1 MKKTIKLFG
10 VVLAAAAMFAAC
22 VQDSEVKPAEKAT
35 TLSIEPTTIEAEIA
49 PNGPF
54 DVQVKANGTWVVVN
68 SLDWVTVEPNKGEG
82 DATVQVTV
90 AANEKDGEQLAPRSG
105 EISFIG
111 AATCSQTLAIAQAG
125 NEDLLI
131 ESVPYTINFCETQGT
146 WTIEDKTLP
155 EALTYVWAQT
165 EKYGMKASAY
175 LNQCYATE
183 SWLISPVFD
192 LTKETVAILNIEHA
206 LNKGSN
212 AKCAVMAKTTDSA
225 EWVKLDVPT
234 WPGTANEDG
243 SYTGSSWDFVESG
256 DIDLTA
262 FCGKKAQIAF
272 VYGSTDAD
280 APTWEIK
287 TVVVTNDAS
296 PKFSVPT
303 EDINIRAFDT
313 QATIK
318 VSGNVDWTAVASEG
332 ATVEPAEGKGG
343 LSVTVT
349 VPENTDMENAKE
361 YTVTFKTTAAVE
373 TAEYVVKIIQ
383 AKAEELPATTLAE
396 IFEKGVGVYAT
407 GELTV
412 MAKASGNVIVSD
424 GTANMMFYKANNE
437 LVPGQVIKFAN
448 ADVQERNGLLQINSS
463 EFELL
468 EKTVTPEY
476 GTAVEIATDEDVQN
490 WGGEP
495 QYQYIHFTGVMGD
508 DNRTIKCG
516 EWGIYIVKT
525 EGFAGKKVS
534 VYGYANGTAGA
545 KYQTIT
551 TTLVSIEE
559 VAGEEP
565 GPEPT
570 PATTL
575 AEIFEKGVGTYATGE
590 LTVMAKAAGNVIVS
604 DGTANMMYY
613 KKDNE
618 LVTGQ
623 VIKFESAAVS
633 ERNGLLQINGSDYV
647 LIEKTVTPEYGTAVE
662 IATDEQ
668 VQNWGGEPQYQY
680 IHFTGVMGDDNRT
693 IKCGEWGIYIVKTE
707 GFAGKKV
714 SVYGYAN
721 GKATSYQTIT
731 TTLVSIEE
739 VAGEEPGPEPT
750 PATTLA
756 EIFEKGVGT
765 YATGE
770 LTVMAKAAGNV
781 IVSDGTANMMYY
793 KKDNELVTGQVIK
806 FESAAVSERNGLLQI
821 NGSDYVLIEKTVTPE
836 YGTAVEIATDEQV
849 QNWGGEPQYQYI
861 HFTGVMGDDN
871 RTIKCGEWGI
881 YIVKTEGFAG
891 KKVSVYGYA
900 NGKATSYQT
909 ITTTLVSIEE
919 VAGEEP
925 GPEPTP
931 ATTLAE
937 IFEKGVGTYATG
949 ELTVMAKAAGNVIVS
964 DGTANMMYYKKDNEL
979 VTGQV
984 IKFESAAVSERNGL
998 LQING
1003 SDYVLIEKTVTP
1015 EYGTAVE
1022 IATDEQVQNWGGEP
1036 QYQYIHF
1043 TGVMG
1048 DDNRTIKCGEWGIY
1062 IVKTEG
1068 FAGKKVSVYGY
1079 ANGTAGAKYQT
1090 ITTTLVSIEEVAGE
1104 EPGPEPT
1111 PATTLAEI
1119 FEKGVGTYATGELTV
1134 MAKAA
1139 GNVIVSDGTANM
1151 MFYKSGN
1158 ELVPGQV
1165 IKFAN
1170 ADVQERNGLL
1180 QINSSEFE
1188 LLEKT
1193 VTPEYGTAVEI
1204 ATDEDVQNW
1213 GGVPQYQYI
1222 HFTGVMGNDNRTIK
1236 VGDWGIYIV
1245 KTEGYAGN
1253 TVSVYGYANGKATS
1267 YQTITTTLVSIEAT
1281 EIPGIITVKNS
1292 VSLEVGATAELA
1304 ATVNSGAALSYAS
1317 ADETVAT
1324 VSAEGVVTAVKEG
1337 TTTITVSAPATG
1349 IYTAATAEVAVTVKA
1364 ASTGGDGNVLYEDKF
1379 DWLVPFNQQYAETA
1393 GKKIGDTVGSNNTDN
1408 NAPNAYTTAPFN
1420 TSEFAAAFAG
1430 RGYVDL
1436 NPGDKLIYPQ
1446 DAYLKFSKTGSYNT
1460 GIELDLSQYVSKTID
1475 AAICFDFCMMIQGS
1489 GKVDAGP
1496 VTVVIIGDGTFED
1509 GTKRADFTS
1518 TQETGQLFWNKAE
1531 AKMLGITP
1539 NTKLHFLMG
1548 RVIQE
1553 DGSYNWHVSGAGRF
1567 FLDNIVISK

>member
-22 VQDSEVKPAEKAT
+22 VQDPEVKPSEKAT
-35 TLSIEPTTIEAEIA
+35 TLSIEPATIEAEIA

-131 ESVPYTINFCETQGT
+131 EAVPYQINFCEGQGT

-175 LNQCYATE
+175 LNQCYAVE

-192 LTKETVAILNIEHA
+192 LSKETVAILNIEHA

-280 APTWEIK
+280 APTWEIR

-313 QATIK
+313 EATIK

-332 ATVEPAEGKGG
+332 AVVEPAEGKGG
-343 LSVTVT
+343 LTVTVT
-349 VPENTDMENAKE
+349 VPENTDMENVKE
-361 YTVTFKTTAAVE
+361 YTVSFKTTAAVE

-424 GTANMMFYKANNE
+424 GTANMMYYKSGNE

-448 ADVQERNGLLQINSS
+448 ADVQERNGLLQINGS

-508 DNRTIKCG
+508 DNRTIKVN

-525 EGFAGKKVS
+525 EGYAGKTVS
-534 VYGYANGTAGA
+534 VYGYANGKASS
-545 KYQTIT
+545 YQTIT
-551 TTLVSIEE
+551 TTLVSIE
-559 VAGEEP
+559 AIGGEEPEP

-570 PATTL
+570 PEAATL
-575 AEIFEKGVGTYATGE
+575 AEIFEKGAGTYATGE

-613 KKDNE
+613 K
-618 LVTGQ
+618 
-623 VIKFESAAVS
+623 
-633 ERNGLLQINGSDYV
+633 
-647 LIEKTVTPEYGTAVE
+647 
-662 IATDEQ
+662 
-668 VQNWGGEPQYQY
+668 
-680 IHFTGVMGDDNRT
+680 
-693 IKCGEWGIYIVKTE
+693 
-707 GFAGKKV
+707 
-714 SVYGYAN
+714 
-721 GKATSYQTIT
+721 
-731 TTLVSIEE
+731 
-739 VAGEEPGPEPT
+739 
-750 PATTLA
+750 
-756 EIFEKGVGT
+756 
-765 YATGE
+765 
-770 LTVMAKAAGNV
+770 
-781 IVSDGTANMMYY
+781 
-793 KKDNELVTGQVIK
+793 
-806 FESAAVSERNGLLQI
+806 
-821 NGSDYVLIEKTVTPE
+821 
-836 YGTAVEIATDEQV
+836 
-849 QNWGGEPQYQYI
+849 
-861 HFTGVMGDDN
+861 
-871 RTIKCGEWGI
+871 
-881 YIVKTEGFAG
+881 
-891 KKVSVYGYA
+891 
-900 NGKATSYQT
+900 
-909 ITTTLVSIEE
+909 
-919 VAGEEP
+919 
-925 GPEPTP
+925 
-931 ATTLAE
+931 
-937 IFEKGVGTYATG
+937 
-949 ELTVMAKAAGNVIVS
+949 
-964 DGTANMMYYKKDNEL
+964 
-979 VTGQV
+979 
-984 IKFESAAVSERNGL
+984 
-998 LQING
+998 
-1003 SDYVLIEKTVTP
+1003 
-1015 EYGTAVE
+1015 
-1022 IATDEQVQNWGGEP
+1022 
-1036 QYQYIHF
+1036 
-1043 TGVMG
+1043 
-1048 DDNRTIKCGEWGIY
+1048 
-1062 IVKTEG
+1062 
-1068 FAGKKVSVYGY
+1068 
-1079 ANGTAGAKYQT
+1079 
-1090 ITTTLVSIEEVAGE
+1090 
-1104 EPGPEPT
+1104 
-1111 PATTLAEI
+1111 
-1119 FEKGVGTYATGELTV
+1119 
-1134 MAKAA
+1134 
-1139 GNVIVSDGTANM
+1139 
-1151 MFYKSGN
+1151 SGN

-1165 IKFAN
+1165 IKFAK
-1170 ADVQERNGLL
+1170 AVVSERNGLL
-1180 QINSSEFE
+1180 QIADSEYE
-1188 LLEKT
+1188 LLDKT
-1193 VTPEYGTAVEI
+1193 VTPEHGTAVEI

-1222 HFTGVMGNDNRTIK
+1222 HFTGVMGSDNRTVK
-1236 VGDWGIYIV
+1236 VNEWGIYIIA
-1245 KTEGYAGN
+1245 TEGYAGKK
-1253 TVSVYGYANGKATS
+1253 VSVYGYANGTAGAKF
-1267 YQTITTTLVSIEAT
+1267 QTITTTLVSIEEVAGEEPEPEPVVALKNCGEINAAILAGETALNIKLDAPAEITLMGADKKSIFVQDETGAVLIYSADLYTMLSGAGAVAGYAIQGEFTATATVYNGLPEITAAEVGASNLIATNKFPCLNLTIAELLADFDKYLNCKVKISDVTVTDGWSVSDKNGEIEQAGTTIPLYVKNYSNSITVSVPTGAKGNFVGFVAYNKTTKQLTFWEDSGFVAT
-1281 EIPGIITVKNS
+1281 EIAGAITVKS
-1292 VSLEVGATAELA
+1292 TVSLEVGATAELA

-1337 TTTITVSAPATG
+1337 TTTITVTAPATG
-1349 IYTAATAEVAVTVKA
+1349 IYTAASAEVAVTVKA
-1364 ASTGGDGNVLYEDKF
+1364 ASAGGDDPVVAAGTVLWKETFGNWGVNSTTFTNLSVLGEYDGSGTEGYEENANVSLTASSDQVRGTTASGTNCTSGHL
-1379 DWLVPFNQQYAETA
+1379 WFNKSQDADVTTSPIRLYGATNLILSYDQGTKDSSLTPSYSVDNGATWVELAASGPGASTVNSYAITVDAET
-1393 GKKIGDTVGSNNTDN
+1393 I
-1408 NAPNAYTTAPFN
+1408 
-1420 TSEFAAAFAG
+1420 
-1430 RGYVDL
+1430 
-1436 NPGDKLIYPQ
+1436 I
-1446 DAYLKFSKTGSYNT
+1446 LKFSHFSTNAKNT
-1460 GIELDLSQYVSKTID
+1460 R
-1475 AAICFDFCMMIQGS
+1475 FDNPS
-1489 GKVDAGP
+1489 L
-1496 VTVVIIGDGTFED
+1496 TV
-1509 GTKRADFTS
+1509 
-1518 TQETGQLFWNKAE
+1518 AE
-1531 AKMLGITP
+1531 
-1539 NTKLHFLMG
+1539 
-1548 RVIQE
+1548 
-1553 DGSYNWHVSGAGRF
+1553 
-1567 FLDNIVISK
+1567 

>member
-22 VQDSEVKPAEKAT
+22 VQDPEVKPSEKAT
-35 TLSIEPTTIEAEIA
+35 TLSIEPATIEAEIA

-131 ESVPYTINFCETQGT
+131 EAVPYQINFCEGQGT

-175 LNQCYATE
+175 LNQCYAVE

-313 QATIK
+313 EATIK

-332 ATVEPAEGKGG
+332 AVVEPAEGKGG
-343 LSVTVT
+343 LTVTVT
-349 VPENTDMENAKE
+349 VPENTDMENVKE

-448 ADVQERNGLLQINSS
+448 ADVQERNGLLQINGS

-516 EWGIYIVKT
+516 EWGLYIVKT
-525 EGFAGKKVS
+525 EGFAGKTVS
-534 VYGYANGTAGA
+534 VYGYANGKASS
-545 KYQTIT
+545 YQTIT
-551 TTLVSIEE
+551 TTLVSIE
-559 VAGEEP
+559 AIGGEEPEP

-570 PATTL
+570 PEAATL
-575 AEIFEKGVGTYATGE
+575 AQIFEKGAGTYATGE
-590 LTVMAKAAGNVIVS
+590 LTVMAKAAGNVVVS

-613 KKDNE
+613 LKD
-618 LVTGQ
+618 
-623 VIKFESAAVS
+623 
-633 ERNGLLQINGSDYV
+633 
-647 LIEKTVTPEYGTAVE
+647 
-662 IATDEQ
+662 
-668 VQNWGGEPQYQY
+668 
-680 IHFTGVMGDDNRT
+680 
-693 IKCGEWGIYIVKTE
+693 
-707 GFAGKKV
+707 
-714 SVYGYAN
+714 
-721 GKATSYQTIT
+721 
-731 TTLVSIEE
+731 
-739 VAGEEPGPEPT
+739 
-750 PATTLA
+750 
-756 EIFEKGVGT
+756 
-765 YATGE
+765 
-770 LTVMAKAAGNV
+770 
-781 IVSDGTANMMYY
+781 
-793 KKDNELVTGQVIK
+793 
-806 FESAAVSERNGLLQI
+806 
-821 NGSDYVLIEKTVTPE
+821 
-836 YGTAVEIATDEQV
+836 
-849 QNWGGEPQYQYI
+849 
-861 HFTGVMGDDN
+861 
-871 RTIKCGEWGI
+871 
-881 YIVKTEGFAG
+881 
-891 KKVSVYGYA
+891 
-900 NGKATSYQT
+900 
-909 ITTTLVSIEE
+909 
-919 VAGEEP
+919 
-925 GPEPTP
+925 
-931 ATTLAE
+931 
-937 IFEKGVGTYATG
+937 
-949 ELTVMAKAAGNVIVS
+949 
-964 DGTANMMYYKKDNEL
+964 
-979 VTGQV
+979 
-984 IKFESAAVSERNGL
+984 
-998 LQING
+998 
-1003 SDYVLIEKTVTP
+1003 
-1015 EYGTAVE
+1015 
-1022 IATDEQVQNWGGEP
+1022 
-1036 QYQYIHF
+1036 
-1043 TGVMG
+1043 
-1048 DDNRTIKCGEWGIY
+1048 
-1062 IVKTEG
+1062 
-1068 FAGKKVSVYGY
+1068 
-1079 ANGTAGAKYQT
+1079 
-1090 ITTTLVSIEEVAGE
+1090 
-1104 EPGPEPT
+1104 
-1111 PATTLAEI
+1111 
-1119 FEKGVGTYATGELTV
+1119 
-1134 MAKAA
+1134 
-1139 GNVIVSDGTANM
+1139 
-1151 MFYKSGN
+1151 N

-1165 IKFAN
+1165 IKFAK
-1170 ADVQERNGLL
+1170 AVVSERNGLL
-1180 QINSSEFE
+1180 QIADSEYE

-1222 HFTGVMGNDNRTIK
+1222 HFTGVMGSDNRTVK
-1236 VGDWGIYIV
+1236 VNEWGIYIIA
-1245 KTEGYAGN
+1245 TEGYAGKK
-1253 TVSVYGYANGKATS
+1253 VSVYGYANGTAGAKF
-1267 YQTITTTLVSIEAT
+1267 QTITTTLVSIEEVAGEEPEPEPVVALKNCGEINAAILAGETALNIKLDAPAEITLMGADKKSIFVQDETGAVLIYSADLYTMLSGAGAVAGYAIQGEFTATATVYNGLPEITAAEVGASNLIATNKFPCLNLTIAELLADFDKYLNCKVKISDVTVTDGWSVSDKNGEIEQAGTTIPLYVKNYSNSITVSVPTGAKGNFVGFVAYNKTTKQLTFWEDSGFVAT
-1281 EIPGIITVKNS
+1281 EIAGAITVKS
-1292 VSLEVGATAELA
+1292 TVSLEVGATAELA

-1337 TTTITVSAPATG
+1337 TTTITVTAPATG
-1349 IYTAATAEVAVTVKA
+1349 IYTAASAEVAVTVKA
-1364 ASTGGDGNVLYEDKF
+1364 ASAGGDDPVVAAGTVLWKETFGNWGVNSTTFTNLSVLGEYDGSGTEGYEENANVSLTASSDQVRGTTASGTNCTSGHL
-1379 DWLVPFNQQYAETA
+1379 WFNKSQDADVTTSPIRLYGATNLILSYDQGTKDSSLTPSYSVDNGATWVELAASGPGASTVNSYAITVDAET
-1393 GKKIGDTVGSNNTDN
+1393 I
-1408 NAPNAYTTAPFN
+1408 
-1420 TSEFAAAFAG
+1420 
-1430 RGYVDL
+1430 
-1436 NPGDKLIYPQ
+1436 I
-1446 DAYLKFSKTGSYNT
+1446 LKFSHFSTNAKNT
-1460 GIELDLSQYVSKTID
+1460 R
-1475 AAICFDFCMMIQGS
+1475 FDNPS
-1489 GKVDAGP
+1489 L
-1496 VTVVIIGDGTFED
+1496 TV
-1509 GTKRADFTS
+1509 
-1518 TQETGQLFWNKAE
+1518 AE
-1531 AKMLGITP
+1531 
-1539 NTKLHFLMG
+1539 
-1548 RVIQE
+1548 
-1553 DGSYNWHVSGAGRF
+1553 
-1567 FLDNIVISK
+1567 

>member
-22 VQDSEVKPAEKAT
+22 VQDPEVKPSEKAT
-35 TLSIEPTTIEAEIA
+35 TLSIEPATIEAEIA

-131 ESVPYTINFCETQGT
+131 EAVPYQINFCEGQGT

-175 LNQCYATE
+175 LNQCYAVE

-192 LTKETVAILNIEHA
+192 LSKETVAILNIEHA

-313 QATIK
+313 EATIK

-332 ATVEPAEGKGG
+332 AVVEPAEGKGG
-343 LSVTVT
+343 LTVTVT
-349 VPENTDMENAKE
+349 VPENTDMENVKE
-361 YTVTFKTTAAVE
+361 YTVSFKTTAAVE

-424 GTANMMFYKANNE
+424 GTANMMYYKSGNE

-448 ADVQERNGLLQINSS
+448 ADVQERNGLLQINGS

-508 DNRTIKCG
+508 DNRTIKVN

-525 EGFAGKKVS
+525 EGYAGKTVS
-534 VYGYANGTAGA
+534 VYGYANG
-545 KYQTIT
+545 KVNESYKTIT
-551 TTLVSIEE
+551 TTLVSIE
-559 VAGEEP
+559 AIGGEEP

-570 PATTL
+570 PEAATL
-575 AEIFEKGVGTYATGE
+575 AEIFEKGAGTYATGE

-613 KKDNE
+613 K
-618 LVTGQ
+618 
-623 VIKFESAAVS
+623 
-633 ERNGLLQINGSDYV
+633 
-647 LIEKTVTPEYGTAVE
+647 
-662 IATDEQ
+662 
-668 VQNWGGEPQYQY
+668 
-680 IHFTGVMGDDNRT
+680 
-693 IKCGEWGIYIVKTE
+693 
-707 GFAGKKV
+707 
-714 SVYGYAN
+714 
-721 GKATSYQTIT
+721 
-731 TTLVSIEE
+731 
-739 VAGEEPGPEPT
+739 
-750 PATTLA
+750 
-756 EIFEKGVGT
+756 
-765 YATGE
+765 
-770 LTVMAKAAGNV
+770 
-781 IVSDGTANMMYY
+781 
-793 KKDNELVTGQVIK
+793 
-806 FESAAVSERNGLLQI
+806 
-821 NGSDYVLIEKTVTPE
+821 
-836 YGTAVEIATDEQV
+836 
-849 QNWGGEPQYQYI
+849 
-861 HFTGVMGDDN
+861 
-871 RTIKCGEWGI
+871 
-881 YIVKTEGFAG
+881 
-891 KKVSVYGYA
+891 
-900 NGKATSYQT
+900 
-909 ITTTLVSIEE
+909 
-919 VAGEEP
+919 
-925 GPEPTP
+925 
-931 ATTLAE
+931 
-937 IFEKGVGTYATG
+937 
-949 ELTVMAKAAGNVIVS
+949 
-964 DGTANMMYYKKDNEL
+964 
-979 VTGQV
+979 
-984 IKFESAAVSERNGL
+984 
-998 LQING
+998 
-1003 SDYVLIEKTVTP
+1003 
-1015 EYGTAVE
+1015 
-1022 IATDEQVQNWGGEP
+1022 
-1036 QYQYIHF
+1036 
-1043 TGVMG
+1043 
-1048 DDNRTIKCGEWGIY
+1048 
-1062 IVKTEG
+1062 
-1068 FAGKKVSVYGY
+1068 
-1079 ANGTAGAKYQT
+1079 
-1090 ITTTLVSIEEVAGE
+1090 
-1104 EPGPEPT
+1104 
-1111 PATTLAEI
+1111 
-1119 FEKGVGTYATGELTV
+1119 
-1134 MAKAA
+1134 
-1139 GNVIVSDGTANM
+1139 
-1151 MFYKSGN
+1151 SGN

-1180 QINSSEFE
+1180 QINGSEFE

-1213 GGVPQYQYI
+1213 GGEPQYQYI
-1222 HFTGVMGNDNRTIK
+1222 HFTGVMGSDNRTVK
-1236 VGDWGIYIV
+1236 VNEWGIYIIA
-1245 KTEGYAGN
+1245 TEGYAGKK
-1253 TVSVYGYANGKATS
+1253 VSVYGYANGTAGAK
-1267 YQTITTTLVSIEAT
+1267 YQTITTTLVSIEAIAGEEPEPEPVPETALKNCGEINAAILAGETALTIKLENPAEITLMGSDKKSIFIQDETGAVLVYNADLYTMLSGAGAVAGAAVQGEFTATATVYNGLPEITAAEVGASNITATNKFPCLSLTIAELLADFDKYLNCKVKISDVAVNDGWSGSDKNGVIAQGETTIPLYVKTYNSSITVEVPTGAKGNFTGFVAYNKTTKQLTFWENSGFEAT
-1281 EIPGIITVKNS
+1281 EITGIITVKSS
-1292 VSLEVGATAELA
+1292 VSVEVGATAELA

-1317 ADETVAT
+1317 SDETVAT

-1337 TTTITVSAPATG
+1337 TATITVSAPAQG
-1349 IYTAATAEVAVTVKA
+1349 IYTAASAEVAVTVTAPA
-1364 ASTGGDGNVLYEDKF
+1364 AGDEPRVLYTLDANSYKG
-1379 DWLVPFNQQYAETA
+1379 T
-1393 GKKIGDTVGSNNTDN
+1393 NNS
-1408 NAPNAYTTAPFN
+1408 YTGN
-1420 TSEFAAAFAG
+1420 C
-1430 RGYVDL
+1430 D
-1436 NPGDKLIYPQ
+1436 I
-1446 DAYLKFSKTGSYNT
+1446 
-1460 GIELDLSQYVSKTID
+1460 
-1475 AAICFDFCMMIQGS
+1475 
-1489 GKVDAGP
+1489 
-1496 VTVVIIGDGTFED
+1496 VVE
-1509 GTKRADFTS
+1509 
-1518 TQETGQLFWNKAE
+1518 
-1531 AKMLGITP
+1531 GITWNVTGNSTMNP
-1539 NTKLHFLMG
+1539 WRIGGKSLNAVDREVYTKTAFSNALTSVDVTFGTASSITVNSCKLLY
-1548 RVIQE
+1548 
-1553 DGSYNWHVSGAGRF
+1553 SS
-1567 FLDNIVISK
+1567 

>member
-22 VQDSEVKPAEKAT
+22 VQDPEVKPSEKAT

-131 ESVPYTINFCETQGT
+131 EAVPYTINFCETQGT

-313 QATIK
+313 EATIK

-332 ATVEPAEGKGG
+332 AVVEPAEGKGG
-343 LSVTVT
+343 LTVTVT
-349 VPENTDMENAKE
+349 VPENTDMENVKE

-383 AKAEELPATTLAE
+383 AKAEELPATTLSE

-412 MAKASGNVIVSD
+412 MAKAAGNVIVSD
-424 GTANMMFYKANNE
+424 GTANMMYYKSGNE

-448 ADVQERNGLLQINSS
+448 ADVQERNGLLQINGS

-508 DNRTIKCG
+508 DNRTIKVG

-525 EGFAGKKVS
+525 EGYAGKTVS
-534 VYGYANGTAGA
+534 VYGYANGKATS
-545 KYQTIT
+545 YQTIT
-551 TTLVSIEE
+551 TTLVSIE
-559 VAGEEP
+559 AIGGEEP

-570 PATTL
+570 PEAATL
-575 AEIFEKGVGTYATGE
+575 AEIFEKGAGTYATGE

-613 KKDNE
+613 LKDNE
-618 LVTGQ
+618 LVPGQ
-623 VIKFESAAVS
+623 VIKFAKAVVS
-633 ERNGLLQINGSDYV
+633 ERNGLLQIADSEYELLD
-647 LIEKTVTPEYGTAVE
+647 KTVTPEHGTAVE
-662 IATDEQ
+662 IATDED
-668 VQNWGGEPQYQY
+668 VQNWGGVPQYQY

-693 IKCGEWGIYIVKTE
+693 IKVGEWGIFIVKTE
-707 GFAGKKV
+707 GYAGKKV

-739 VAGEEPGPEPT
+739 VAGEEPEPEPVVALKNCGEINAAILAGET
-750 PATTLA
+750 ALNIKLDAPA
-756 EIFEKGVGT
+756 EITLMGADKKSIFVQDETGAVLIYSADLYTMLSGAGAVAG
-765 YATGE
+765 YAIQGE
-770 LTVMAKAAGNV
+770 FTATATV
-781 IVSDGTANMMYY
+781 Y
-793 KKDNELVTGQVIK
+793 
-806 FESAAVSERNGLLQI
+806 NGLPEITAAEVGASNLTATNKFPCLNLTI
-821 NGSDYVLIEKTVTPE
+821 AELLADFDKYLNCKVKISDVTVTDGWSGSDKNGEIEQAGTTIPLYVKN
-836 YGTAVEIATDEQV
+836 YS
-849 QNWGGEPQYQYI
+849 N
-861 HFTGVMGDDN
+861 
-871 RTIKCGEWGI
+871 
-881 YIVKTEGFAG
+881 
-891 KKVSVYGYA
+891 
-900 NGKATSYQT
+900 
-909 ITTTLVSIEE
+909 SI
-919 VAGEEP
+919 
-925 GPEPTP
+925 
-931 ATTLAE
+931 
-937 IFEKGVGTYATG
+937 
-949 ELTVMAKAAGNVIVS
+949 
-964 DGTANMMYYKKDNEL
+964 
-979 VTGQV
+979 
-984 IKFESAAVSERNGL
+984 
-998 LQING
+998 
-1003 SDYVLIEKTVTP
+1003 
-1015 EYGTAVE
+1015 
-1022 IATDEQVQNWGGEP
+1022 
-1036 QYQYIHF
+1036 
-1043 TGVMG
+1043 
-1048 DDNRTIKCGEWGIY
+1048 
-1062 IVKTEG
+1062 
-1068 FAGKKVSVYGY
+1068 
-1079 ANGTAGAKYQT
+1079 
-1090 ITTTLVSIEEVAGE
+1090 
-1104 EPGPEPT
+1104 
-1111 PATTLAEI
+1111 
-1119 FEKGVGTYATGELTV
+1119 
-1134 MAKAA
+1134 
-1139 GNVIVSDGTANM
+1139 
-1151 MFYKSGN
+1151 
-1158 ELVPGQV
+1158 
-1165 IKFAN
+1165 
-1170 ADVQERNGLL
+1170 
-1180 QINSSEFE
+1180 
-1188 LLEKT
+1188 
-1193 VTPEYGTAVEI
+1193 
-1204 ATDEDVQNW
+1204 
-1213 GGVPQYQYI
+1213 
-1222 HFTGVMGNDNRTIK
+1222 
-1236 VGDWGIYIV
+1236 
-1245 KTEGYAGN
+1245 
-1253 TVSVYGYANGKATS
+1253 TVSVPTGAKGNFVGFVAYNK
-1267 YQTITTTLVSIEAT
+1267 TTKQLTFWEDSGFVAT
-1281 EIPGIITVKNS
+1281 EIAGAITVKS
-1292 VSLEVGATAELA
+1292 TVSLEVGATAELA

-1337 TTTITVSAPATG
+1337 TTTITVTAPATG
-1349 IYTAATAEVAVTVKA
+1349 IYTAASAEVAVTVKA
-1364 ASTGGDGNVLYEDKF
+1364 ASAGGDDPVGTVLYEDKF
-1379 DWLVPFNQQYAETA
+1379 DWLSDFITAYNADKANPISDFVYGDYADAKARKDYSDSNSPNLNSNAAYIADWPSFLAEQGYAHLHASTYCQYAQGTPENPYMKFCKSKTQDGLSFKPFKAAHESVTISVDWAVHNNGTVLDESHLQIVIEGDGEFENGTKSSEPATSEQTTLDDHNFTHSSFVIKNVTA
-1393 GKKIGDTVGSNNTDN
+1393 DTVVKICVKEGFDN
-1408 NAPNAYTTAPFN
+1408 
-1420 TSEFAAAFAG
+1420 
-1430 RGYVDL
+1430 
-1436 NPGDKLIYPQ
+1436 
-1446 DAYLKFSKTGSYNT
+1446 
-1460 GIELDLSQYVSKTID
+1460 
-1475 AAICFDFCMMIQGS
+1475 DFKMS
-1489 GKVDAGP
+1489 G
-1496 VTVVIIGDGTFED
+1496 
-1509 GTKRADFTS
+1509 
-1518 TQETGQLFWNKAE
+1518 Q
-1531 AKMLGITP
+1531 
-1539 NTKLHFLMG
+1539 H
-1548 RVIQE
+1548 
-1553 DGSYNWHVSGAGRF
+1553 RF
-1567 FLDNIVISK
+1567 YLDNILIVK

>member
-131 ESVPYTINFCETQGT
+131 EAVPYQINFCEGQGT

-175 LNQCYATE
+175 LNQCYAVE

-192 LTKETVAILNIEHA
+192 LSKETVAILNIEHA

-313 QATIK
+313 EATIK

-332 ATVEPAEGKGG
+332 AVVEPAEGKGG
-343 LSVTVT
+343 LTVTVT
-349 VPENTDMENAKE
+349 VPENTDMENVKE
-361 YTVTFKTTAAVE
+361 YTVSFKTTAAVE

-412 MAKASGNVIVSD
+412 MAKAAGNVIVSD
-424 GTANMMFYKANNE
+424 GTANMMYYKSGNE

-448 ADVQERNGLLQINSS
+448 ADVQERNGLLQINGS

-508 DNRTIKCG
+508 DNRTIKVN

-525 EGFAGKKVS
+525 EGYAGKTVSVYGYANGKASSYQTITTTLVSIEAIGGEEPEPGPEPTPEAATLAQIFEKGAGTYATGELTVMAKAAGNVIVSDGTANMMYYLKDNELLPGQVIKFAKAVVSERNGLLQIADSEYELLDKTVTPEYGTAVEIATDEDVQNWGGEPQYQYIHFTGVMGDDNRTVKVNEWGIYIIATEGYAGKKVS

-565 GPEPT
+565 EPEPVVALKNCGEINAAILAGET
-570 PATTL
+570 ALNIKLDAP
-575 AEIFEKGVGTYATGE
+575 AEITLMGADKKSIFVQDETGAVLIYSADLYTMLSGAGAVAGYAIQGE
-590 LTVMAKAAGNVIVS
+590 FTATATV
-604 DGTANMMYY
+604 Y
-613 KKDNE
+613 
-618 LVTGQ
+618 
-623 VIKFESAAVS
+623 
-633 ERNGLLQINGSDYV
+633 NGLPEITAAEVGASNLTATNKFPCLNLTIAELLADFDKYLNCKVKISDVTVTDGWSGSDKNGEIEQAGTTIPLYV
-647 LIEKTVTPEYGTAVE
+647 KNYS
-662 IATDEQ
+662 
-668 VQNWGGEPQYQY
+668 N
-680 IHFTGVMGDDNRT
+680 
-693 IKCGEWGIYIVKTE
+693 
-707 GFAGKKV
+707 
-714 SVYGYAN
+714 
-721 GKATSYQTIT
+721 
-731 TTLVSIEE
+731 SI
-739 VAGEEPGPEPT
+739 
-750 PATTLA
+750 
-756 EIFEKGVGT
+756 
-765 YATGE
+765 
-770 LTVMAKAAGNV
+770 
-781 IVSDGTANMMYY
+781 
-793 KKDNELVTGQVIK
+793 
-806 FESAAVSERNGLLQI
+806 
-821 NGSDYVLIEKTVTPE
+821 
-836 YGTAVEIATDEQV
+836 
-849 QNWGGEPQYQYI
+849 
-861 HFTGVMGDDN
+861 
-871 RTIKCGEWGI
+871 
-881 YIVKTEGFAG
+881 
-891 KKVSVYGYA
+891 
-900 NGKATSYQT
+900 
-909 ITTTLVSIEE
+909 
-919 VAGEEP
+919 
-925 GPEPTP
+925 
-931 ATTLAE
+931 
-937 IFEKGVGTYATG
+937 
-949 ELTVMAKAAGNVIVS
+949 
-964 DGTANMMYYKKDNEL
+964 
-979 VTGQV
+979 
-984 IKFESAAVSERNGL
+984 
-998 LQING
+998 
-1003 SDYVLIEKTVTP
+1003 
-1015 EYGTAVE
+1015 
-1022 IATDEQVQNWGGEP
+1022 
-1036 QYQYIHF
+1036 
-1043 TGVMG
+1043 
-1048 DDNRTIKCGEWGIY
+1048 
-1062 IVKTEG
+1062 
-1068 FAGKKVSVYGY
+1068 
-1079 ANGTAGAKYQT
+1079 
-1090 ITTTLVSIEEVAGE
+1090 
-1104 EPGPEPT
+1104 
-1111 PATTLAEI
+1111 
-1119 FEKGVGTYATGELTV
+1119 
-1134 MAKAA
+1134 
-1139 GNVIVSDGTANM
+1139 
-1151 MFYKSGN
+1151 
-1158 ELVPGQV
+1158 
-1165 IKFAN
+1165 
-1170 ADVQERNGLL
+1170 
-1180 QINSSEFE
+1180 
-1188 LLEKT
+1188 
-1193 VTPEYGTAVEI
+1193 
-1204 ATDEDVQNW
+1204 
-1213 GGVPQYQYI
+1213 
-1222 HFTGVMGNDNRTIK
+1222 
-1236 VGDWGIYIV
+1236 
-1245 KTEGYAGN
+1245 
-1253 TVSVYGYANGKATS
+1253 TVSVPTGAKGNFVGFVAYNK
-1267 YQTITTTLVSIEAT
+1267 TTKQLTFWEDSGFVAT
-1281 EIPGIITVKNS
+1281 EIAGAITVKS
-1292 VSLEVGATAELA
+1292 AVSLEVGATVALA

-1337 TTTITVSAPATG
+1337 TTTITVTAPATG

-1364 ASTGGDGNVLYEDKF
+1364 ASAGGDDPVGTVLYEDKF
-1379 DWLVPFNQQYAETA
+1379 DWLSDFIAAYNADKANPISDFVYGDYADANARKSYSDSNSANLNTSTAYIADWPSFLAEQGYTHLHASTYSQYAQGTPENPYMKFCKSKTQDGLSFKPFKEAHESVTISVDWAVHNNGTVLDEAHLQIVIEGEGEFENGTKSSDPATSEQTTLEDHNFTHSSFVIKNVTA
-1393 GKKIGDTVGSNNTDN
+1393 DTVVKICVKEGFDN
-1408 NAPNAYTTAPFN
+1408 
-1420 TSEFAAAFAG
+1420 
-1430 RGYVDL
+1430 
-1436 NPGDKLIYPQ
+1436 
-1446 DAYLKFSKTGSYNT
+1446 
-1460 GIELDLSQYVSKTID
+1460 
-1475 AAICFDFCMMIQGS
+1475 DFKMN
-1489 GKVDAGP
+1489 
-1496 VTVVIIGDGTFED
+1496 
-1509 GTKRADFTS
+1509 
-1518 TQETGQLFWNKAE
+1518 GQ
-1531 AKMLGITP
+1531 
-1539 NTKLHFLMG
+1539 H
-1548 RVIQE
+1548 
-1553 DGSYNWHVSGAGRF
+1553 RF
-1567 FLDNIVISK
+1567 YLDNILIVK

>member
-131 ESVPYTINFCETQGT
+131 EAVPYTINFCETQGT

-313 QATIK
+313 EATIK

-332 ATVEPAEGKGG
+332 AVVEPAEGKGG
-343 LSVTVT
+343 LTVTVT
-349 VPENTDMENAKE
+349 VPENTDMENVKE

-383 AKAEELPATTLAE
+383 AKAEELPATTLSE

-424 GTANMMFYKANNE
+424 GTANMMYYKSGNE

-448 ADVQERNGLLQINSS
+448 ADVQERNGLLQINGS

-495 QYQYIHFTGVMGD
+495 QYQYIHFTGVMAD
-508 DNRTIKCG
+508 DNRTVKVN
-516 EWGIYIVKT
+516 EWGIYIIAT
-525 EGFAGKKVS
+525 EGYAGKKVS

-565 GPEPT
+565 EPEPVVALKNCGEINAAILAGET
-570 PATTL
+570 ALNIKLDAP
-575 AEIFEKGVGTYATGE
+575 AEITLMGADKKSIFVQDETGAVLIYSADLYTMLSGAGAVAGYAIQGE
-590 LTVMAKAAGNVIVS
+590 FTATATV
-604 DGTANMMYY
+604 Y
-613 KKDNE
+613 
-618 LVTGQ
+618 
-623 VIKFESAAVS
+623 
-633 ERNGLLQINGSDYV
+633 NGLPEITAAEVGASNLTATNKFPCLNLTIAELLADFDKYLNCKVKISDVTVTDGWSGSDKNGEIEQAGTTIPLYV
-647 LIEKTVTPEYGTAVE
+647 KNYS
-662 IATDEQ
+662 
-668 VQNWGGEPQYQY
+668 N
-680 IHFTGVMGDDNRT
+680 
-693 IKCGEWGIYIVKTE
+693 
-707 GFAGKKV
+707 
-714 SVYGYAN
+714 
-721 GKATSYQTIT
+721 
-731 TTLVSIEE
+731 SI
-739 VAGEEPGPEPT
+739 
-750 PATTLA
+750 
-756 EIFEKGVGT
+756 
-765 YATGE
+765 
-770 LTVMAKAAGNV
+770 
-781 IVSDGTANMMYY
+781 
-793 KKDNELVTGQVIK
+793 
-806 FESAAVSERNGLLQI
+806 
-821 NGSDYVLIEKTVTPE
+821 
-836 YGTAVEIATDEQV
+836 
-849 QNWGGEPQYQYI
+849 
-861 HFTGVMGDDN
+861 
-871 RTIKCGEWGI
+871 
-881 YIVKTEGFAG
+881 
-891 KKVSVYGYA
+891 
-900 NGKATSYQT
+900 
-909 ITTTLVSIEE
+909 
-919 VAGEEP
+919 
-925 GPEPTP
+925 
-931 ATTLAE
+931 
-937 IFEKGVGTYATG
+937 
-949 ELTVMAKAAGNVIVS
+949 
-964 DGTANMMYYKKDNEL
+964 
-979 VTGQV
+979 
-984 IKFESAAVSERNGL
+984 
-998 LQING
+998 
-1003 SDYVLIEKTVTP
+1003 
-1015 EYGTAVE
+1015 
-1022 IATDEQVQNWGGEP
+1022 
-1036 QYQYIHF
+1036 
-1043 TGVMG
+1043 
-1048 DDNRTIKCGEWGIY
+1048 
-1062 IVKTEG
+1062 
-1068 FAGKKVSVYGY
+1068 
-1079 ANGTAGAKYQT
+1079 
-1090 ITTTLVSIEEVAGE
+1090 
-1104 EPGPEPT
+1104 
-1111 PATTLAEI
+1111 
-1119 FEKGVGTYATGELTV
+1119 
-1134 MAKAA
+1134 
-1139 GNVIVSDGTANM
+1139 
-1151 MFYKSGN
+1151 
-1158 ELVPGQV
+1158 
-1165 IKFAN
+1165 
-1170 ADVQERNGLL
+1170 
-1180 QINSSEFE
+1180 
-1188 LLEKT
+1188 
-1193 VTPEYGTAVEI
+1193 
-1204 ATDEDVQNW
+1204 
-1213 GGVPQYQYI
+1213 
-1222 HFTGVMGNDNRTIK
+1222 
-1236 VGDWGIYIV
+1236 
-1245 KTEGYAGN
+1245 
-1253 TVSVYGYANGKATS
+1253 TVSVPTGAKGNFVGFVAYNK
-1267 YQTITTTLVSIEAT
+1267 TTKQLTFWEDSGFVAT
-1281 EIPGIITVKNS
+1281 EIAGAITVKS
-1292 VSLEVGATAELA
+1292 TVSLEVGATAELA

-1337 TTTITVSAPATG
+1337 TTTITVTAPATG
-1349 IYTAATAEVAVTVKA
+1349 IYTAASAEVAVTVKA
-1364 ASTGGDGNVLYEDKF
+1364 ASAGGDDPVGTVLYEDKF
-1379 DWLVPFNQQYAETA
+1379 DWLSDFITAYNADKANPISDFVYGDYADAKARKDYSDSNSPNLNSNAAYIADWPSFLAEQGYAHLHASTYCQYAQGTPENPYMKFCKSKTQDGLSFKPFKAAHESVTISVDWAVHNNGTVLDESHLQIVIEGDGEFENGTKSSEPATSEQTTLDDHNFTHSSFVIKNVTA
-1393 GKKIGDTVGSNNTDN
+1393 DTVVKICVKEGFDN
-1408 NAPNAYTTAPFN
+1408 
-1420 TSEFAAAFAG
+1420 
-1430 RGYVDL
+1430 
-1436 NPGDKLIYPQ
+1436 
-1446 DAYLKFSKTGSYNT
+1446 
-1460 GIELDLSQYVSKTID
+1460 
-1475 AAICFDFCMMIQGS
+1475 DFKMS
-1489 GKVDAGP
+1489 G
-1496 VTVVIIGDGTFED
+1496 
-1509 GTKRADFTS
+1509 
-1518 TQETGQLFWNKAE
+1518 Q
-1531 AKMLGITP
+1531 
-1539 NTKLHFLMG
+1539 H
-1548 RVIQE
+1548 
-1553 DGSYNWHVSGAGRF
+1553 RF
-1567 FLDNIVISK
+1567 YLDNILIVK

>member
-22 VQDSEVKPAEKAT
+22 VQDPEVKPSEKAT
-35 TLSIEPTTIEAEIA
+35 TLSIEPATIEAEIA

-131 ESVPYTINFCETQGT
+131 EAVPYQINFCEGQGT

-175 LNQCYATE
+175 LNQCYAVE

-192 LTKETVAILNIEHA
+192 LSKETVAILNIEHA

-313 QATIK
+313 EATIK

-332 ATVEPAEGKGG
+332 AVVEPAEGKGG
-343 LSVTVT
+343 LTVTVT
-349 VPENTDMENAKE
+349 VPENTDMENVKE
-361 YTVTFKTTAAVE
+361 YTVSFKTTAAVE

-424 GTANMMFYKANNE
+424 GTANMMYYKSGNE

-448 ADVQERNGLLQINSS
+448 ADVQERNGLLQINGS

-508 DNRTIKCG
+508 DNRTIKVN

-525 EGFAGKKVS
+525 EGYAGKTVS
-534 VYGYANGTAGA
+534 VYGYANG
-545 KYQTIT
+545 KVNESYKTIT
-551 TTLVSIEE
+551 TTLVSIE
-559 VAGEEP
+559 AIGGEEP

-570 PATTL
+570 PEAATL
-575 AEIFEKGVGTYATGE
+575 AEIFEKGAGTYATGE

-613 KKDNE
+613 K
-618 LVTGQ
+618 
-623 VIKFESAAVS
+623 
-633 ERNGLLQINGSDYV
+633 
-647 LIEKTVTPEYGTAVE
+647 
-662 IATDEQ
+662 
-668 VQNWGGEPQYQY
+668 
-680 IHFTGVMGDDNRT
+680 
-693 IKCGEWGIYIVKTE
+693 
-707 GFAGKKV
+707 
-714 SVYGYAN
+714 
-721 GKATSYQTIT
+721 
-731 TTLVSIEE
+731 
-739 VAGEEPGPEPT
+739 
-750 PATTLA
+750 
-756 EIFEKGVGT
+756 
-765 YATGE
+765 
-770 LTVMAKAAGNV
+770 
-781 IVSDGTANMMYY
+781 
-793 KKDNELVTGQVIK
+793 
-806 FESAAVSERNGLLQI
+806 
-821 NGSDYVLIEKTVTPE
+821 
-836 YGTAVEIATDEQV
+836 
-849 QNWGGEPQYQYI
+849 
-861 HFTGVMGDDN
+861 
-871 RTIKCGEWGI
+871 
-881 YIVKTEGFAG
+881 
-891 KKVSVYGYA
+891 
-900 NGKATSYQT
+900 
-909 ITTTLVSIEE
+909 
-919 VAGEEP
+919 
-925 GPEPTP
+925 
-931 ATTLAE
+931 
-937 IFEKGVGTYATG
+937 
-949 ELTVMAKAAGNVIVS
+949 
-964 DGTANMMYYKKDNEL
+964 
-979 VTGQV
+979 
-984 IKFESAAVSERNGL
+984 
-998 LQING
+998 
-1003 SDYVLIEKTVTP
+1003 
-1015 EYGTAVE
+1015 
-1022 IATDEQVQNWGGEP
+1022 
-1036 QYQYIHF
+1036 
-1043 TGVMG
+1043 
-1048 DDNRTIKCGEWGIY
+1048 
-1062 IVKTEG
+1062 
-1068 FAGKKVSVYGY
+1068 
-1079 ANGTAGAKYQT
+1079 
-1090 ITTTLVSIEEVAGE
+1090 
-1104 EPGPEPT
+1104 
-1111 PATTLAEI
+1111 
-1119 FEKGVGTYATGELTV
+1119 
-1134 MAKAA
+1134 
-1139 GNVIVSDGTANM
+1139 
-1151 MFYKSGN
+1151 SGN

-1180 QINSSEFE
+1180 QINGSEFE

-1213 GGVPQYQYI
+1213 GGEPQYQYI
-1222 HFTGVMGNDNRTIK
+1222 HFTGVMGSDNRTVK
-1236 VGDWGIYIV
+1236 VNEWGIYIIA
-1245 KTEGYAGN
+1245 TEGYAGKK
-1253 TVSVYGYANGKATS
+1253 VSVYGYANGTAGAK
-1267 YQTITTTLVSIEAT
+1267 YQTITTTLVSIEAIAGEEPEPEPVPETALKNCGEINAAILAGETALTIKLENPAEITLMGSDKKSIFIQDETGAVLVYNADLYTMLSGAGAVAGAAVQGEFTATATVYNGLPEITAAEVGASNITATNKFPCLSLTIAELLADFDKYLNCKVKISDVAVNDGWSGSDKNGVIAQGETTIPLYVKTYNSSITVEVPTGAKGNFTGFVAYNKTTKQLTFWENSGFEAT
-1281 EIPGIITVKNS
+1281 EITGIITVKSS
-1292 VSLEVGATAELA
+1292 VSVEVGATAELA

-1317 ADETVAT
+1317 SDETVAT

-1337 TTTITVSAPATG
+1337 TATITVSAPAQG
-1349 IYTAATAEVAVTVKA
+1349 IYTAASAEVAVTVTASGAAVPTWTKVETVADLLDGGTAIIGYNSDNGFVPMANIGSATASAAGFMYSGAA
-1364 ASTGGDGNVLYEDKF
+1364 ASSGDKTVLDMANPGETSNFEVTIEASTVVEGAVCIKAKEGYIGNENTKNNCKL
-1379 DWLVPFNQQYAETA
+1379 YAEQAVHTSFVP
-1393 GKKIGDTVGSNNTDN
+1393 TVEGGVFTLKLSNANYHTLQY
-1408 NAPNAYTTAPFN
+1408 NASSPR
-1420 TSEFAAAFAG
+1420 FAVYG
-1430 RGYVDL
+1430 GTQK
-1436 NPGDKLIYPQ
+1436 N
-1446 DAYLKFSKTGSYNT
+1446 
-1460 GIELDLSQYVSKTID
+1460 
-1475 AAICFDFCMMIQGS
+1475 
-1489 GKVDAGP
+1489 
-1496 VTVVIIGDGTFED
+1496 VVIYIL
-1509 GTKRADFTS
+1509 K
-1518 TQETGQLFWNKAE
+1518 
-1531 AKMLGITP
+1531 
-1539 NTKLHFLMG
+1539 
-1548 RVIQE
+1548 
-1553 DGSYNWHVSGAGRF
+1553 
-1567 FLDNIVISK
+1567 

>member
-131 ESVPYTINFCETQGT
+131 EAVPYQINFCEGQGT

-175 LNQCYATE
+175 LNQCYAVE

-313 QATIK
+313 EATIK

-332 ATVEPAEGKGG
+332 AVVEPAEGKGG
-343 LSVTVT
+343 LTVTVT
-349 VPENTDMENAKE
+349 VPENTDMENVKE

-383 AKAEELPATTLAE
+383 AKAEELPATTLSE

-424 GTANMMFYKANNE
+424 GTANMMYYKSGNE

-448 ADVQERNGLLQINSS
+448 ADVQERNGLLQINGS

-495 QYQYIHFTGVMGD
+495 QYQYIHFTGVMAD
-508 DNRTIKCG
+508 DNRTIKVG

-525 EGFAGKKVS
+525 EGYAGKTVSVYGYANGKATSYQTITTTLVSIEAIGGEEPGPEPTPEAATLAQIFEKGAGTYATGELTVMAKAAGNVIVSDGTANMMYYLKDNELLPGQVIKFAKAVVSERNGLLQIADSEYELLDKTVTPEHGTAVEIATDEDVQNWGGVPQYQYIHFTGVMGDDNRTIKVGEWGIFIVKTEGYAGKKVS
-534 VYGYANGTAGA
+534 VYGYANGKATS
-545 KYQTIT
+545 YQTIT

-565 GPEPT
+565 EPEPVPET
-570 PATTL
+570 TTL
-575 AEIFEKGVGTYATGE
+575 AQIFEKGVGTYATGE

-613 KKDNE
+613 KSGNE
-618 LVTGQ
+618 LAPGQ
-623 VIKFESAAVS
+623 VIKFESAEVS
-633 ERNGLLQINGSDYV
+633 ERNGLLQINGSDY
-647 LIEKTVTPEYGTAVE
+647 
-662 IATDEQ
+662 
-668 VQNWGGEPQYQY
+668 
-680 IHFTGVMGDDNRT
+680 
-693 IKCGEWGIYIVKTE
+693 
-707 GFAGKKV
+707 
-714 SVYGYAN
+714 
-721 GKATSYQTIT
+721 
-731 TTLVSIEE
+731 
-739 VAGEEPGPEPT
+739 
-750 PATTLA
+750 
-756 EIFEKGVGT
+756 
-765 YATGE
+765 
-770 LTVMAKAAGNV
+770 
-781 IVSDGTANMMYY
+781 
-793 KKDNELVTGQVIK
+793 
-806 FESAAVSERNGLLQI
+806 
-821 NGSDYVLIEKTVTPE
+821 
-836 YGTAVEIATDEQV
+836 
-849 QNWGGEPQYQYI
+849 
-861 HFTGVMGDDN
+861 
-871 RTIKCGEWGI
+871 
-881 YIVKTEGFAG
+881 
-891 KKVSVYGYA
+891 
-900 NGKATSYQT
+900 
-909 ITTTLVSIEE
+909 
-919 VAGEEP
+919 
-925 GPEPTP
+925 
-931 ATTLAE
+931 
-937 IFEKGVGTYATG
+937 
-949 ELTVMAKAAGNVIVS
+949 
-964 DGTANMMYYKKDNEL
+964 
-979 VTGQV
+979 
-984 IKFESAAVSERNGL
+984 
-998 LQING
+998 
-1003 SDYVLIEKTVTP
+1003 
-1015 EYGTAVE
+1015 
-1022 IATDEQVQNWGGEP
+1022 
-1036 QYQYIHF
+1036 
-1043 TGVMG
+1043 
-1048 DDNRTIKCGEWGIY
+1048 
-1062 IVKTEG
+1062 
-1068 FAGKKVSVYGY
+1068 
-1079 ANGTAGAKYQT
+1079 
-1090 ITTTLVSIEEVAGE
+1090 
-1104 EPGPEPT
+1104 
-1111 PATTLAEI
+1111 
-1119 FEKGVGTYATGELTV
+1119 
-1134 MAKAA
+1134 
-1139 GNVIVSDGTANM
+1139 
-1151 MFYKSGN
+1151 
-1158 ELVPGQV
+1158 
-1165 IKFAN
+1165 
-1170 ADVQERNGLL
+1170 
-1180 QINSSEFE
+1180 E

-1222 HFTGVMGNDNRTIK
+1222 HFTGVMGDDNRTVK
-1236 VGDWGIYIV
+1236 VNEWGIYIIA
-1245 KTEGYAGN
+1245 TEGYAGKK
-1253 TVSVYGYANGKATS
+1253 VSVYGYANGTAGAK
-1267 YQTITTTLVSIEAT
+1267 YQTITTTLVSIEEVAGEEPEPEPVVALKNCGEINAAILAGETALNIKLDAPAEITLMGADKKSIFVQDETGAVLIYSADLYTMLSGAGAVAGYAIQGEFTATATVYNGLPEITAAEVGASNLTATNKFPCLNLTIAELLADFDKYLNCKVKISDVTVTDGWSGSDKNGEIEQAGTTIPLYVKNYSNSITVSVPTGAKGNFVGFVAYNKTTKQLTFWEDSGFVAT
-1281 EIPGIITVKNS
+1281 EIAGAITVKS
-1292 VSLEVGATAELA
+1292 TVSLEVGATAELA

-1337 TTTITVSAPATG
+1337 TTTITVTAPATG
-1349 IYTAATAEVAVTVKA
+1349 IYTAASAEVAVTVKA
-1364 ASTGGDGNVLYEDKF
+1364 ASAGGDDPVVAAGTVLWKETFGDWGVNSTTFTNLSVLGEYDGSGTEGYEENANVSLTASSDQVRGTTASGTNCTSGHLWFNKSQNADVTTSPIRLYGATNLILSYDQGTSGSSLTPSYSVDNGATWVELDASGPGASTVNSYAITV
-1379 DWLVPFNQQYAETA
+1379 DAET
-1393 GKKIGDTVGSNNTDN
+1393 I
-1408 NAPNAYTTAPFN
+1408 
-1420 TSEFAAAFAG
+1420 
-1430 RGYVDL
+1430 
-1436 NPGDKLIYPQ
+1436 I
-1446 DAYLKFSKTGSYNT
+1446 LKFSHFSTNAKNT
-1460 GIELDLSQYVSKTID
+1460 R
-1475 AAICFDFCMMIQGS
+1475 FDNPS
-1489 GKVDAGP
+1489 L
-1496 VTVVIIGDGTFED
+1496 TV
-1509 GTKRADFTS
+1509 
-1518 TQETGQLFWNKAE
+1518 AE
-1531 AKMLGITP
+1531 
-1539 NTKLHFLMG
+1539 
-1548 RVIQE
+1548 
-1553 DGSYNWHVSGAGRF
+1553 
-1567 FLDNIVISK
+1567 

>member
-22 VQDSEVKPAEKAT
+22 VQDQEVKPAEKAT
-35 TLSIEPTTIEAEIA
+35 TLSIEPATIEAEIA

-175 LNQCYATE
+175 LNQCYAVE

-313 QATIK
+313 EATIK

-332 ATVEPAEGKGG
+332 AVVEPAEGKGG
-343 LSVTVT
+343 LTVTVT
-349 VPENTDMENAKE
+349 VPENTDMENVKE

-383 AKAEELPATTLAE
+383 AKAEELPATTLSE

-424 GTANMMFYKANNE
+424 GTANMMYYKSGNE

-448 ADVQERNGLLQINSS
+448 ADVQERNGLLQINGS

-516 EWGIYIVKT
+516 EWGLYIVKT
-525 EGFAGKKVS
+525 EGFAGKTVSVYGYANGKASSYQTITTTLVSIEAIGGEEPGPEPTPEAATLAQIFEKGAGTYATGELTVMAKAAGNVIVSDGTANMMYYLKDNELLPGQVIKFAKAVVSERNGLLQIADSEYELLDKTVTPEHGTAVEIATDEDVQNWGGVPQYQYIHFTGVMGSDNRTVKVNEWGIYIIATEGYAGKKVS

-565 GPEPT
+565 EPEPVPET
-570 PATTL
+570 TTL
-575 AEIFEKGVGTYATGE
+575 AQIFEKGVGTYATGE

-613 KKDNE
+613 KSGNE
-618 LVTGQ
+618 LAPGQ
-623 VIKFESAAVS
+623 VIKFESAEVS
-633 ERNGLLQINGSDYV
+633 ERNGLLQINGSDY
-647 LIEKTVTPEYGTAVE
+647 
-662 IATDEQ
+662 
-668 VQNWGGEPQYQY
+668 
-680 IHFTGVMGDDNRT
+680 
-693 IKCGEWGIYIVKTE
+693 
-707 GFAGKKV
+707 
-714 SVYGYAN
+714 
-721 GKATSYQTIT
+721 
-731 TTLVSIEE
+731 
-739 VAGEEPGPEPT
+739 
-750 PATTLA
+750 
-756 EIFEKGVGT
+756 
-765 YATGE
+765 
-770 LTVMAKAAGNV
+770 
-781 IVSDGTANMMYY
+781 
-793 KKDNELVTGQVIK
+793 
-806 FESAAVSERNGLLQI
+806 
-821 NGSDYVLIEKTVTPE
+821 
-836 YGTAVEIATDEQV
+836 
-849 QNWGGEPQYQYI
+849 
-861 HFTGVMGDDN
+861 
-871 RTIKCGEWGI
+871 
-881 YIVKTEGFAG
+881 
-891 KKVSVYGYA
+891 
-900 NGKATSYQT
+900 
-909 ITTTLVSIEE
+909 
-919 VAGEEP
+919 
-925 GPEPTP
+925 
-931 ATTLAE
+931 
-937 IFEKGVGTYATG
+937 
-949 ELTVMAKAAGNVIVS
+949 
-964 DGTANMMYYKKDNEL
+964 
-979 VTGQV
+979 
-984 IKFESAAVSERNGL
+984 
-998 LQING
+998 
-1003 SDYVLIEKTVTP
+1003 
-1015 EYGTAVE
+1015 
-1022 IATDEQVQNWGGEP
+1022 
-1036 QYQYIHF
+1036 
-1043 TGVMG
+1043 
-1048 DDNRTIKCGEWGIY
+1048 
-1062 IVKTEG
+1062 
-1068 FAGKKVSVYGY
+1068 
-1079 ANGTAGAKYQT
+1079 
-1090 ITTTLVSIEEVAGE
+1090 
-1104 EPGPEPT
+1104 
-1111 PATTLAEI
+1111 
-1119 FEKGVGTYATGELTV
+1119 
-1134 MAKAA
+1134 
-1139 GNVIVSDGTANM
+1139 
-1151 MFYKSGN
+1151 
-1158 ELVPGQV
+1158 
-1165 IKFAN
+1165 
-1170 ADVQERNGLL
+1170 
-1180 QINSSEFE
+1180 E

-1222 HFTGVMGNDNRTIK
+1222 HFTGVMGSDNRTIK
-1236 VGDWGIYIV
+1236 VGEWGIYIV
-1245 KTEGYAGN
+1245 KTEGYAGQ

-1267 YQTITTTLVSIEAT
+1267 YKTITTTLVSIEAT
-1281 EIPGIITVKNS
+1281 EIPGIITVKKS

-1304 ATVNSGAALSYAS
+1304 ATVNSGAAVSYAS

-1337 TTTITVSAPATG
+1337 TTTITVTAPATG
-1349 IYTAATAEVAVTVKA
+1349 IYTAASAEVAVTVKA
-1364 ASTGGDGNVLYEDKF
+1364 ASAGGDDPVVAAGTVLWKETFGDWGVNSTTFTNLSVLGEYDGSGTEGYEENANVSLTASSDQVRGTTASGTNCTSGHLWFNKSQNADVTTSPIRLYGATNLILSYDQGTSGSSLTPSYSVDNGATWVELDASGPGASTVNSYAITV
-1379 DWLVPFNQQYAETA
+1379 DAET
-1393 GKKIGDTVGSNNTDN
+1393 I
-1408 NAPNAYTTAPFN
+1408 
-1420 TSEFAAAFAG
+1420 
-1430 RGYVDL
+1430 
-1436 NPGDKLIYPQ
+1436 I
-1446 DAYLKFSKTGSYNT
+1446 LKFSHFSTNAKNT
-1460 GIELDLSQYVSKTID
+1460 R
-1475 AAICFDFCMMIQGS
+1475 FDNPS
-1489 GKVDAGP
+1489 L
-1496 VTVVIIGDGTFED
+1496 TV
-1509 GTKRADFTS
+1509 
-1518 TQETGQLFWNKAE
+1518 AE
-1531 AKMLGITP
+1531 
-1539 NTKLHFLMG
+1539 
-1548 RVIQE
+1548 
-1553 DGSYNWHVSGAGRF
+1553 
-1567 FLDNIVISK
+1567 

>member
-22 VQDSEVKPAEKAT
+22 VQDPEVKPSEKAT
-35 TLSIEPTTIEAEIA
+35 TLSIEPATIEAEIA

-131 ESVPYTINFCETQGT
+131 EAVPYQINFCEGQGT

-175 LNQCYATE
+175 LNQCYAVE

-313 QATIK
+313 EATIK

-332 ATVEPAEGKGG
+332 AVVEPAEGKGG
-343 LSVTVT
+343 LTVTVT
-349 VPENTDMENAKE
+349 VPENTDMENVKE
-361 YTVTFKTTAAVE
+361 YTVSFKTTAAVE

-424 GTANMMFYKANNE
+424 GTANMMYYKSGNE

-448 ADVQERNGLLQINSS
+448 ADVQERNGLLQINGS

-508 DNRTIKCG
+508 DNRTIKVN

-525 EGFAGKKVS
+525 EGYAGKTVS
-534 VYGYANGTAGA
+534 VYGYANG
-545 KYQTIT
+545 KVNESYKTIT
-551 TTLVSIEE
+551 TTLVSIE
-559 VAGEEP
+559 AIGGEEPEP

-570 PATTL
+570 PETATL
-575 AEIFEKGVGTYATGE
+575 AQIFEKGAGTYATGE

-613 KKDNE
+613 KSGNE
-618 LVTGQ
+618 LVPGQ
-623 VIKFESAAVS
+623 VIKFANADVQ
-633 ERNGLLQINGSDYV
+633 ERNGLLQINGSEFE
-647 LIEKTVTPEYGTAVE
+647 LLEKTVTPEYGTAVE
-662 IATDEQ
+662 IATDED

-693 IKCGEWGIYIVKTE
+693 IKVNEWGIYIVKTE
-707 GFAGKKV
+707 GYAGKTV

-721 GKATSYQTIT
+721 GKVNESYKTIT
-731 TTLVSIEE
+731 TTLVSIE
-739 VAGEEPGPEPT
+739 AIGGEEPEPGPEPT
-750 PATTLA
+750 PETATLA
-756 EIFEKGVGT
+756 QIFEKGAGT

-793 KKDNELVTGQVIK
+793 KSGNELVPGQVIK
-806 FESAAVSERNGLLQI
+806 FAKAVVSERNGLLQI
-821 NGSDYVLIEKTVTPE
+821 ADSEYELLDKTVTPE
-836 YGTAVEIATDEQV
+836 HGTAVEIATDADV
-849 QNWGGEPQYQYI
+849 QNWGGVPQYQYI

-881 YIVKTEGFAG
+881 F
-891 KKVSVYGYA
+891 
-900 NGKATSYQT
+900 
-909 ITTTLVSIEE
+909 
-919 VAGEEP
+919 
-925 GPEPTP
+925 
-931 ATTLAE
+931 
-937 IFEKGVGTYATG
+937 
-949 ELTVMAKAAGNVIVS
+949 
-964 DGTANMMYYKKDNEL
+964 
-979 VTGQV
+979 
-984 IKFESAAVSERNGL
+984 
-998 LQING
+998 
-1003 SDYVLIEKTVTP
+1003 
-1015 EYGTAVE
+1015 
-1022 IATDEQVQNWGGEP
+1022 
-1036 QYQYIHF
+1036 
-1043 TGVMG
+1043 
-1048 DDNRTIKCGEWGIY
+1048 

-1079 ANGTAGAKYQT
+1079 ANGTASTQ
-1090 ITTTLVSIEEVAGE
+1090 
-1104 EPGPEPT
+1104 
-1111 PATTLAEI
+1111 
-1119 FEKGVGTYATGELTV
+1119 
-1134 MAKAA
+1134 
-1139 GNVIVSDGTANM
+1139 
-1151 MFYKSGN
+1151 
-1158 ELVPGQV
+1158 
-1165 IKFAN
+1165 
-1170 ADVQERNGLL
+1170 
-1180 QINSSEFE
+1180 
-1188 LLEKT
+1188 
-1193 VTPEYGTAVEI
+1193 
-1204 ATDEDVQNW
+1204 
-1213 GGVPQYQYI
+1213 
-1222 HFTGVMGNDNRTIK
+1222 
-1236 VGDWGIYIV
+1236 
-1245 KTEGYAGN
+1245 
-1253 TVSVYGYANGKATS
+1253 
-1267 YQTITTTLVSIEAT
+1267 YQTITTTLVSIEAIAGEEPEPEPEVGLKNCG
-1281 EIPGIITVKNS
+1281 EINAAILAGETALTIKLENPAEITLMGSDKKSIFIQDETGAVLVYNADLYTMLS
-1292 VSLEVGATAELA
+1292 GAGAVAGAAVQGEFTATATVYNGLPEITAAEVGASNITVTNKFPCLSLTIADLLADFDKYLNCKVKISDVAVNDGWSGSDKNGVIAQGETTIPLYVKTYNSSITVEVPTGAKGNFTGFVAYNKTTKQLTFWEDSGFEATEITGIISVKSSLSLEEGATANLA

-1317 ADETVAT
+1317 SDETVAT

-1337 TTTITVSAPATG
+1337 TATITVSAPAQG
-1349 IYTAATAEVAVTVKA
+1349 IYTAASAEVAVTVTAPA
-1364 ASTGGDGNVLYEDKF
+1364 AGDEPRVLYTLDANSYKGTNNSYTGNCDIVVEGITWNVTGNSTMNPWRIGGKSLNAVDREVYTKTAF
-1379 DWLVPFNQQYAETA
+1379 SNALTSVDVTFGTASSITVNSCKLLYSTNADFSDASEVSVDFAAES
-1393 GKKIGDTVGSNNTDN
+1393 TVSFVADFP
-1408 NAPNAYTTAPFN
+1408 ANAY
-1420 TSEFAAAFAG
+1420 
-1430 RGYVDL
+1430 YKLVL
-1436 NPGDKLIYPQ
+1436 N
-1446 DAYLKFSKTGSYNT
+1446 
-1460 GIELDLSQYVSKTID
+1460 
-1475 AAICFDFCMMIQGS
+1475 
-1489 GKVDAGP
+1489 
-1496 VTVVIIGDGTFED
+1496 VTVSSDKNKFVQLSKIEFIG
-1509 GTKRADFTS
+1509 K
-1518 TQETGQLFWNKAE
+1518 
-1531 AKMLGITP
+1531 
-1539 NTKLHFLMG
+1539 
-1548 RVIQE
+1548 
-1553 DGSYNWHVSGAGRF
+1553 
-1567 FLDNIVISK
+1567 

>member
-313 QATIK
+313 EATIK

-332 ATVEPAEGKGG
+332 AVVEPAEGKGG
-343 LSVTVT
+343 LTVTVT
-349 VPENTDMENAKE
+349 VPENTDMENVKE

-383 AKAEELPATTLAE
+383 AKAEELPATTLSE

-412 MAKASGNVIVSD
+412 MAKAAGNVIVSD
-424 GTANMMFYKANNE
+424 GTANMMYYKSGNE

-448 ADVQERNGLLQINSS
+448 ADVQERNGLLQINGS

-508 DNRTIKCG
+508 DNRTIKVG

-525 EGFAGKKVS
+525 EGYAGKTVSVYGYANGKATSYQTITTTLVSIEAIGGEEPGPEPTPEAATLAEIFEKGAGTYATGELTVMAKAAGNVIVSDGTANMMYYLKDNELVPGQVIKFAKAVVSERNGLLQIADSEYELLDKTVTPEHGTAVEIATDEDVQNWGGVPQYQYIHFTGVMGDDNRTIKVGEWGIFIVKTEGYAGKKVSVYGYANGKATSYQTITTTLVSIEEVAGEEPEPEPVPEATTLAQIFEKGVGTYATGELTVMAKAAGNVIVSDGTANMMYYKSGNELVPGQVIKFANADVQERNGLLQINGSEFELLEKTVTPEYGTAVEIATDEDVQNWGGEPQYQYIHFTGVMADDNRTVKVNEWGIYIIATEGYAGKKVS

-565 GPEPT
+565 EPEPVVALKNCGEINAAILAGET
-570 PATTL
+570 ALNIKLDAP
-575 AEIFEKGVGTYATGE
+575 AEITLMGADKKSIFVQDETGAVLIYSADLYTMLSGAGAVAGYAIQGE
-590 LTVMAKAAGNVIVS
+590 FTATATV
-604 DGTANMMYY
+604 Y
-613 KKDNE
+613 
-618 LVTGQ
+618 
-623 VIKFESAAVS
+623 
-633 ERNGLLQINGSDYV
+633 NGLPEITAAEVGASNLTATNKFPCLNLTIAELLADFDKYLNCKVKISDVTVTDGWSGSDKNGEIEQAGTTIPLYV
-647 LIEKTVTPEYGTAVE
+647 KNYS
-662 IATDEQ
+662 
-668 VQNWGGEPQYQY
+668 N
-680 IHFTGVMGDDNRT
+680 
-693 IKCGEWGIYIVKTE
+693 
-707 GFAGKKV
+707 
-714 SVYGYAN
+714 
-721 GKATSYQTIT
+721 
-731 TTLVSIEE
+731 SI
-739 VAGEEPGPEPT
+739 
-750 PATTLA
+750 
-756 EIFEKGVGT
+756 
-765 YATGE
+765 
-770 LTVMAKAAGNV
+770 
-781 IVSDGTANMMYY
+781 
-793 KKDNELVTGQVIK
+793 
-806 FESAAVSERNGLLQI
+806 
-821 NGSDYVLIEKTVTPE
+821 
-836 YGTAVEIATDEQV
+836 
-849 QNWGGEPQYQYI
+849 
-861 HFTGVMGDDN
+861 
-871 RTIKCGEWGI
+871 
-881 YIVKTEGFAG
+881 
-891 KKVSVYGYA
+891 
-900 NGKATSYQT
+900 
-909 ITTTLVSIEE
+909 
-919 VAGEEP
+919 
-925 GPEPTP
+925 
-931 ATTLAE
+931 
-937 IFEKGVGTYATG
+937 
-949 ELTVMAKAAGNVIVS
+949 
-964 DGTANMMYYKKDNEL
+964 
-979 VTGQV
+979 
-984 IKFESAAVSERNGL
+984 
-998 LQING
+998 
-1003 SDYVLIEKTVTP
+1003 
-1015 EYGTAVE
+1015 
-1022 IATDEQVQNWGGEP
+1022 
-1036 QYQYIHF
+1036 
-1043 TGVMG
+1043 
-1048 DDNRTIKCGEWGIY
+1048 
-1062 IVKTEG
+1062 
-1068 FAGKKVSVYGY
+1068 
-1079 ANGTAGAKYQT
+1079 
-1090 ITTTLVSIEEVAGE
+1090 
-1104 EPGPEPT
+1104 
-1111 PATTLAEI
+1111 
-1119 FEKGVGTYATGELTV
+1119 
-1134 MAKAA
+1134 
-1139 GNVIVSDGTANM
+1139 
-1151 MFYKSGN
+1151 
-1158 ELVPGQV
+1158 
-1165 IKFAN
+1165 
-1170 ADVQERNGLL
+1170 
-1180 QINSSEFE
+1180 
-1188 LLEKT
+1188 
-1193 VTPEYGTAVEI
+1193 
-1204 ATDEDVQNW
+1204 
-1213 GGVPQYQYI
+1213 
-1222 HFTGVMGNDNRTIK
+1222 
-1236 VGDWGIYIV
+1236 
-1245 KTEGYAGN
+1245 
-1253 TVSVYGYANGKATS
+1253 TVSVPTGAKGNFVGFVAYNK
-1267 YQTITTTLVSIEAT
+1267 TTKQLTFWEDSGFVAT
-1281 EIPGIITVKNS
+1281 EIAGAITVKS
-1292 VSLEVGATAELA
+1292 TVSLEVGATAELA

-1337 TTTITVSAPATG
+1337 TTTITVTAPATG
-1349 IYTAATAEVAVTVKA
+1349 IYTAASAEVAVTVKA
-1364 ASTGGDGNVLYEDKF
+1364 ASAGGDDPVGTVLYEDKF
-1379 DWLVPFNQQYAETA
+1379 DWLSDFITAYNADKANPISDFVYGDYADAKARKDYSDSNSPNLNSNAAYIADWPSFLAEQGYAHLHASTYCQYAQGTPENPYMKFCKSKTQDGLSFKPFKAAHESVTISVDWAVHNNGTVLDESHLQIVIEGDGEFENGTKSSEPATSEQTTLDDHNFTHSSFVIKNVTA
-1393 GKKIGDTVGSNNTDN
+1393 DTVVKICVKEGFDN
-1408 NAPNAYTTAPFN
+1408 
-1420 TSEFAAAFAG
+1420 
-1430 RGYVDL
+1430 
-1436 NPGDKLIYPQ
+1436 
-1446 DAYLKFSKTGSYNT
+1446 
-1460 GIELDLSQYVSKTID
+1460 
-1475 AAICFDFCMMIQGS
+1475 DFKMS
-1489 GKVDAGP
+1489 G
-1496 VTVVIIGDGTFED
+1496 
-1509 GTKRADFTS
+1509 
-1518 TQETGQLFWNKAE
+1518 Q
-1531 AKMLGITP
+1531 
-1539 NTKLHFLMG
+1539 H
-1548 RVIQE
+1548 
-1553 DGSYNWHVSGAGRF
+1553 RF
-1567 FLDNIVISK
+1567 YLDNILIVK